1 MSIRKL
7 YIDTLRELEKVSPI
21 NFYDNKQLTDLSK
34 LTKIKNK
41 FNICDSWDLFIP
53 HPRKHY
59 SILNTDDSSKGG
71 THWVAQFQ
79 KGKTLYM
86 YDSFGR
92 SDRLMKPFVDKFERL
107 GYKVIFVNKNGGEQ
121 NSEQVNCGLRCLLWL
136 CFVNKYGI
144 TKCKNI

>member
-1 MSIRKL
+1 MSIRKQ
-7 YIDTLRELEKVSPI
+7 YIETLRVLEMTSPI
-21 NFYDNKQLTDLSK
+21 NFYDNKQLTDLSR

-59 SILNTDDSSKGG
+59 SILNTEDSSSQGL
-71 THWVAQFQ
+71 HWVSVYQR
-79 KGKTLYM
+79 GKTLYV

-92 SDRLMKPFVDKFERL
+92 SNNLMKPFVDKFENQ
-107 GYKVIFVNKNGGEQ
+107 GYKVIFVNKKGEQ
-121 NSEQVNCGLRCLLWL
+121 AGYQLNCGMRCLLFN

-144 TKCKNI
+144 AKCRNI